1 MPKGV
6 TPVQEAIVSVP
17 LDAAAVEALGLGER
31 WVQDAR
37 KRLAL
42 SDYADGLLS
51 LGQAARL
58 AGTTYMEFLTYLSER
73 RVPLTYGPSDLD
85 EDIQNLKQ
93 MGLWDGPVG

>member
-1 MPKGV
+1 
-6 TPVQEAIVSVP
+6 VQEAIVSVP

-42 SDYADGLLS
+42 SYYADGLLS

-58 AGTTYMEFLTYLSER
+58 AGTTYMESLTYLSKR
-73 RVPLTYGPSDLD
+73 RVPLTYGPANLD
-85 EDIQNLKQ
+85 EDIRQFRKT
-93 MGLWDGPVG
+93 GHWDQP